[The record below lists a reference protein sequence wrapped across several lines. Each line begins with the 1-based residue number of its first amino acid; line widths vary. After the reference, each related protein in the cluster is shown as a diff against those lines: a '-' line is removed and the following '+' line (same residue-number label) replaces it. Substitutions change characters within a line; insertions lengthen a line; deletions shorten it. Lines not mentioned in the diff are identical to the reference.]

1 MVVLRGLTDHELS
14 DFLVASRAS
23 YLAARI
29 ANGDDPGRAADAI
42 DDMTQA
48 MFPGGV
54 PAEGH
59 VVCAIDEDGVRVGSL
74 WIGPAEDQPDVL
86 WVWDIEIGAEHRGRG
101 LGRQAMLL
109 AEQLA
114 RSFGARELGLN
125 VFGGNLVARH
135 LYESLGFEPRRIFMT
150 KVLRGTTDGDDDDH
164 A

>member
-1 MVVLRGLTDHELS
+1 MVALRPLTGHELS

-23 YLAARI
+23 YLAARV
-29 ANGDDPGRAADAI
+29 ADGDDPERATGAI
-42 DDMTQA
+42 DEMTEA

-59 VVCAIDEDGVRVGSL
+59 VVCAIDEDGARVGSL
-74 WIGPAEDQPDVL
+74 WVGPAQDRPNGF
-86 WVWDIEIGAEHRGRG
+86 WIWDIEIAAEHRGRG

-109 AEQLA
+109 AEDLA
-114 RSFGARELGLN
+114 RSIGARELGLN

-135 LYESLGFEPRRIFMT
+135 LYESLGFEPRQIFMT
-150 KVLRGTTDGDDDDH
+150 KVLDDTADRGRDH